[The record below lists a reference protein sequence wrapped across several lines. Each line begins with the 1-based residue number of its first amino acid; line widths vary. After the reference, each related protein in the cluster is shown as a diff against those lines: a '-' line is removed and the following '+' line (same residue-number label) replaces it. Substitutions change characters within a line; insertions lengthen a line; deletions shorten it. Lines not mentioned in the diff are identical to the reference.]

1 MRMVDLIQ
9 KKRNGEPLTKN
20 EIDWIITGVV
30 EGSIPDY
37 QVSAWLMAIYFKG
50 MSIQETRDLTLA
62 IVNSGDQIDL
72 TNVEGRKVD
81 KHSTGGVGDKTSLI
95 VGPLV
100 AAAGVPVAK
109 MSGRGLGH
117 TGGTVDKLESI
128 PGFYT
133 ELDQSTFIDHVNR
146 YKLAIVGQSGDLAP
160 ADKKLYALRDV
171 TATVDSIPLI
181 ASSIMG
187 KKLASG
193 ADAIVL
199 DVKVGAGA
207 FMKTLSDAEALAQEL
222 VGIGNLLKKPTT
234 AILSDMNEPL
244 GYEVGNANE
253 IKEVIKVLQGKGE
266 PRLTE
271 LCLTLASHMTVL
283 GGAYPTLDEAK
294 NGLIELM
301 TTGQA
306 LAAFK
311 AFVSAQGG
319 DVSVIDDPSKLPQAA
334 YTLPFVSEVDG
345 YIQEIQADD
354 VGLSAMKLG
363 AGRATK
369 EASVDHSVG
378 ITLLKK
384 VGDKVAKGE
393 TLAMIHTNDQDP
405 EEAIQQLKQAYA
417 FSPQPVSPPPIIYKV
432 I

>member
-1 MRMVDLIQ
+1 
-9 KKRNGEPLTKN
+9 
-20 EIDWIITGVV
+20 
-30 EGSIPDY
+30 
-37 QVSAWLMAIYFKG
+37 
-50 MSIQETRDLTLA
+50 
-62 IVNSGDQIDL
+62 
-72 TNVEGRKVD
+72 
-81 KHSTGGVGDKTSLI
+81 
-95 VGPLV
+95 
-100 AAAGVPVAK
+100 
-109 MSGRGLGH
+109 
-117 TGGTVDKLESI
+117 
-128 PGFYT
+128 
-133 ELDQSTFIDHVNR
+133 
-146 YKLAIVGQSGDLAP
+146 
-160 ADKKLYALRDV
+160 
-171 TATVDSIPLI
+171 
-181 ASSIMG
+181 MG

-207 FMKTLSDAEALAQEL
+207 FMKTLSDAEALAEEL

-253 IKEVIKVLQGKGE
+253 IKEVIQVLQGKGE

-271 LCLTLASHMTVL
+271 LCLTIASHMTVL

-294 NGLIELM
+294 TSLIELM
-301 TTGQA
+301 KTGQA

-311 AFVSAQGG
+311 AFVGAQGG
-319 DVSVIDDPSKLPQAA
+319 DVSVIDDPNQLPQAA

-405 EEAIQQLKQAYA
+405 EEAIQQLKKAYA